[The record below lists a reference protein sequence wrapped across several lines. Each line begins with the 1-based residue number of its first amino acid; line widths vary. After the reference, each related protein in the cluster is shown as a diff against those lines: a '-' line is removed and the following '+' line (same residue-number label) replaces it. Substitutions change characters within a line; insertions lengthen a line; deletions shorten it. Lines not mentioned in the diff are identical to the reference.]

1 MTATGVLGDVGG
13 RSMPWRSGVWRE
25 ALRDHEWGVGITVVF
40 VVMVAYWSA
49 IAPHWGSFDVQ
60 SLVLAAVPFAFA
72 AVAQAVVVISGGI
85 DLGIGSFM
93 SVVNVASAVLMVH
106 ETTTE
111 ALVVAVGMLFGGVL
125 QGAAVGWFITR
136 TGIPDIVVTLGTF
149 YMWEGAALVILPTPG
164 GGAPAGFQSLGTGT
178 LGSQWVPS
186 GLVVLAVALGVVWLP
201 LRRRRFGLSLL
212 AVGSNR
218 SAAFLSGVNVERAR
232 VSAYMLGGL
241 FAALGGL
248 ALTATTGTGDASSG
262 QLYTLNSVAAVVIG
276 GVSLAGGQGG
286 VLGPVCGAFIVSLFT
301 TILLLLGVDPNYGQ
315 VAQGA
320 LVVAVVMAG
329 GLLLRKP
336 KR

>member
-1 MTATGVLGDVGG
+1 VTAAGLPGQL
-13 RSMPWRSGVWRE
+13 RPRALPWRSVTWRE
-25 ALRDHEWGVGITVVF
+25 ALRDHEWGTGIAVVF
-40 VVMVAYWSA
+40 AVMVIYWSA

-60 SLVLAAVPFAFA
+60 SLVLASVPFAFA
-72 AVAQAVVVISGGI
+72 AVAQSIVVISGGI
-85 DLGIGSFM
+85 DLGVGSFM
-93 SVVNVASAVLMVH
+93 SVVNVTSALLMVH

-111 ALVVAVGMLFGGVL
+111 ALLLSAGMLFGGVL
-125 QGAAVGWFITR
+125 QGAFVGWFITR

-164 GGAPAGFQSLGTGT
+164 GGAPAGFESLGTGT
-178 LGSQWVPS
+178 LGTQWLPS
-186 GLVVLAVALGVVWLP
+186 GLVVLAAALAIVWLP
-201 LRRRRFGLSLL
+201 LRRRRLGLSLL
-212 AVGSNR
+212 AVGSHR

-232 VSAYMLGGL
+232 VAAYMLGGL

-320 LVVAVVMAG
+320 LVVAVVMVG
-329 GLLLRKP
+329 GLLLR
-336 KR
+336 RR